1 MKVKLV
7 DCTGYGLPNCEWFAK
22 QVLIRTKNT
31 RIDMRELPLLKDK
44 QMDEEID
51 YIARTVPSSWEFL
64 NYTFLIT
71 GVSRAFT
78 HQLVRTRTA
87 SYAQQAMRV
96 TDQKDFKYLPINVDE
111 STNIIYEHGMDHN
124 QYYL

>member
-1 MKVKLV
+1 MKVELV
-7 DCTGYGLPNCEWFAK
+7 DCTGYGLPICELFAK
-22 QVLIRTKNT
+22 KILIKSKNT
-31 RIDMRELPLLKDK
+31 RLDMSQSESILTDK

-51 YIARTVPSSWEFL
+51 YIARTVPSSWEFI

-96 TDQKDFKYLPINVDE
+96 TDQKDFKYLLD
-111 STNIIYEHGMDHN
+111 
-124 QYYL
+124 